1 LSRDPRLLVQHFYDA
16 LNRRDLNA
24 LDGIVSADM
33 VHHSLPIGAGRD
45 AFIRMLVEFHEGFPD
60 LFHTLE
66 DVVVEGD
73 RIAVRTM
80 TTGTHLRPFL
90 GHAPT
95 GRSFSAPALS
105 LYRIEG
111 GLIRDV
117 WDVFDT
123 LSMLQQIGL
132 YSPASDSTGK
142 SSTSESLPIAN
153 PQPSGPGPGRRPP
166 GPSEEVSLA
175 DIRSDPL
182 SFLRGLVGE
191 YGDFVRYVCNGRE
204 TILLNR
210 PEAIRHVLHDRES
223 NYSKLRTPDLLLLK
237 PMLGDG
243 LLTTVGP
250 TWKQDRQWLQ
260 PVFTP
265 RRMELAADLMVQV
278 VDEMLER
285 WRTRPDPEAPVDIV
299 REMSR
304 LTLEIA
310 ARALFSTDFA
320 SHSESFGEAM
330 DVLNESMG
338 HAQPDNP
345 DVQQQFRAALLVI
358 RRTILQAILS
368 RRFYDPGKDDL
379 LASLLRSQ
387 CEHGDSD
394 QHVLDQAVTILL
406 AGHETTAKAL
416 SWAIALLDRNPAAL
430 ARLLKEL
437 SNHLD
442 TRRPVADDL
451 RSLRYTRAVIDEALR
466 LYPPIWMLTRTALE
480 DDQIAGYAIP
490 TGALVAIS
498 PYLIHR
504 HPNLWELPDQFVPD
518 RFLADEGPTQAYR
531 YLPFGHGPRH
541 CIGKFFAMLEMPLVL
556 ATVYPQFALTSLPDH
571 NLEAEALVTLR
582 PRNGLHMIARPRRLD
597 SLVASATNGLSSGSI
612 AS

>member
-1 LSRDPRLLVQHFYDA
+1 VQYFYEA

-24 LDGIVSADM
+24 LQEVVAPDM
-33 VHHSLPIGAGRD
+33 VHHSLVAGAGRD
-45 AFIRMLVEFHEGFPD
+45 AFIRMLVEFHESFPD
-60 LFHTLE
+60 LFHRLE

-90 GHAPT
+90 GHPPT
-95 GRSFSAPALS
+95 GRSFGAPALS

-117 WDVFDT
+117 WEVFDT
-123 LSMLQQIGL
+123 LAMLQQIGL
-132 YSPASDSTGK
+132 YNAASNSKGN
-142 SSTSESLPIAN
+142 SCTSESLEIAA
-153 PQPSGPGPGRRPP
+153 QPSGPGPGRRPP

-182 SFLRGLVGE
+182 SFLRGLVGD
-191 YGDFVRYVCNGRE
+191 YGDFVRYVCSGRE

-210 PEAIRHVLHDRES
+210 PEALRHVLHDRES

-250 TWKQDRQWLQ
+250 MWKQDRQWLQ

-285 WRTRPDPEAPVDIV
+285 WRTRPDAEAPVDIV

-345 DVQQQFRAALLVI
+345 DVQQQFRAALSVI

-368 RRFYDPGKDDL
+368 RRFYDPGNDDL

-387 CEHGDSD
+387 REHGDSD

-442 TRRPVADDL
+442 KRRPTAEDL

-490 TGALVAIS
+490 AGALVAIS

-504 HPNLWELPDQFVPD
+504 HPNLWELPDQFLPD

-556 ATVYPQFALTSLPDH
+556 ATVYPQFALTSLPDQ

-582 PRNGLHMIARPRRLD
+582 PRNGLHMIARPRRPG
-597 SLVASATNGLSSGSI
+597 SLATNGLSRGHI
-612 AS
+612 A